1 MHADLGILLCHS
13 CDNRDSAYDTSY
25 SHRPC
30 RRRRPADRSDVQVQT
45 SHLAHLL
52 LILLSFVSPVHL
64 LLRFK
69 ACWQC
74 LRLSVPTC
82 ARVDAMVCS
91 LFCMHLWPCIQHSPA
106 AWPHCLSVCLSVGM
120 LLSSLT
126 VYGMKFTGFAMV
138 VPSKSISINTHKDV
152 SPVIHVNLERR
163 RDLSIS
169 VCTLQGLVCTRI

>member
-1 MHADLGILLCHS
+1 MHADLGIFLCHS

-52 LILLSFVSPVHL
+52 LIFLSFVSPLHL

-91 LFCMHLWPCIQHSPA
+91 LFCVHLCPLHPA
-106 AWPHCLSVCLSVGM
+106 QPRRMTSLSVCLSVGM

-126 VYGMKFTGFAMV
+126 LYRMKFVGFAMA
-138 VPSKSISINTHKDV
+138 VPSKSISIKTHKGV

-163 RDLSIS
+163 QDLSMR
-169 VCTLQGLVCTRI
+169 GLFSPCRV